1 MRFNLHMGNMRVSI
15 VSYSLSTSK
24 VVLGSKLFIRSLS
37 AGERI
42 GLIFKNLYF
51 DHLKIVAIKREKEK

>member
-1 MRFNLHMGNMRVSI
+1 MGNMRVFM
-15 VSYSLSTSK
+15 VSYNLPTSK
-24 VVLGSKLFIRSLS
+24 VAPGSKLFIRSLS

-51 DHLKIVAIKREKEK
+51 HHLKIVAIKREKEK